1 MPRIN
6 PTNFTG
12 IYIQTSGNPKR
23 SEHYKETTSALNE
36 LSSGHAGRTVIQ
48 NIEAACEMD
57 PGKRVVIAKTDQGSV
72 TNMPGHWTGCARATR
87 DPFVPYVAG
96 TGESVMVRFNAKFG
110 RRFDDQSGDGQPDPS
125 LAYVFLGHE
134 LIHAS
139 RTLQGT
145 QYRVSRG
152 SPDVDEDSGAAEE
165 ELRTVGIGR
174 YEDEYPSENAIRRE
188 HGLAPRPSYSGN
200 TGNNLREPPERNSQH
215 TEARLTALNARRWP
229 DE

>member
-6 PTNFTG
+6 PTSFTG
-12 IYIQTSGNPKR
+12 IYIETTGNPNR
-23 SEHYKETTSALNE
+23 SDYYKETTSALDE
-36 LSSGHAGRTVIQ
+36 LNRGHAGRTVIR

-57 PGKRVVIAKTDQGSV
+57 PEKRVVISKTDQGSEA
-72 TNMPGHWTGCARATR
+72 NMPGHWTGCARPTR
-87 DPFVPYVAG
+87 DPFVPFVAG
-96 TGESVMVRFNAKFG
+96 RGESVAVRYNSRFG
-110 RRFDDQSGDGQPDPS
+110 RRFDNQSVNGQPDPS

-152 SPDVDEDSGAAEE
+152 RPDVDEDSGAAEE
-165 ELRTVGIGR
+165 ELRTVGIGQ

-188 HGLAPRPSYSGN
+188 HGLAPRTSYSGN
-200 TGNNLREPPERNSQH
+200 TGTNLREPPERNSQY
-215 TEARLTALNARRWP
+215 TEARLRSLNARRWS
-229 DE
+229 DM